1 MDKEIKYGSRL
12 SKGTLKESAISTN
25 ESRVGKTKVIKVL
38 QGNYGYGWDDLIEY
52 DVKDFN
58 GNILEM
64 SKEIR
69 NDLRDYE
76 ENERNASHR
85 VITRRVPVENLKES
99 ASHSNIEFVKSFLN
113 KLVSDNKIRAL
124 KDGERLPRGFTFKS
138 SSGTNGEVTY
148 KGTDYTYAL
157 VNGKL
162 KVMPSRDAGYNWSET
177 IYKESL
183 NNVLKDDS
191 TIEEAWTTF
200 VFKSGGNPYIAKT
213 EKEKQRILN
222 KYKGKVKETKKGFYE
237 IDDRKSDNFL
247 PEAVTNLNAKKY
259 TAQEFVDI
267 ATSNG
272 VEGADIIL
280 DWDGTANKKEYFNV
294 WKSYLL
300 DTYLDLEDDL
310 YNMSEQDTIKRNR
323 ETVIYPLMDL
333 REPEVINESLNEE
346 LDDGTKLEVKTELI
360 NMTRAYP
367 NEHGFNVKTTEIKDF
382 VKKEL
387 KSMGYEVEISGD
399 DRVNPM
405 QYHIEY
411 FKKLNESKII
421 EGAKGFLRTL
431 GRDTVQYFTHKN
443 RFNYTIKQIRI
454 DNKNKTYE
462 FGNFKVPYRL
472 ESTQNGKEFERLVD
486 KLKEM
491 GYTEIKKS
499 LKERLTKRK

>member
-1 MDKEIKYGSRL
+1 
-12 SKGTLKESAISTN
+12 
-25 ESRVGKTKVIKVL
+25 
-38 QGNYGYGWDDLIEY
+38 
-52 DVKDFN
+52 
-58 GNILEM
+58 
-64 SKEIR
+64 
-69 NDLRDYE
+69 
-76 ENERNASHR
+76 
-85 VITRRVPVENLKES
+85 
-99 ASHSNIEFVKSFLN
+99 
-113 KLVSDNKIRAL
+113 
-124 KDGERLPRGFTFKS
+124 
-138 SSGTNGEVTY
+138 
-148 KGTDYTYAL
+148 
-157 VNGKL
+157 
-162 KVMPSRDAGYNWSET
+162 MPSRDAGYNWSET

-183 NNVLKDDS
+183 NDEALFGTALNVMTREEILQNIKDIYNKLQDVSNILMSWEYEPSNSLESFEFAHTVRLEPGKKFFRWQNYGSSTAKNTLEEFEWLVNKIFDADKYFSIVSLDEYYKNKEEYYEQERQKRQSSLNNVLKDDS
-191 TIEEAWTTF
+191 TIEEAWATF
-200 VFKSGGNPYIAKT
+200 EYKSGGNPYIAKT

-280 DWDGTANKKEYFNV
+280 DWDDTANKREPFNV

-310 YNMSEQDTIKRNR
+310 YNMNEKDTIERNR
-323 ETVIYPLMDL
+323 KTVIYPLMDL

-346 LDDGTKLEVKTELI
+346 LDDRTKLEVKTELI

-367 NEHGFNVKTTEIKDF
+367 NEHGFNVKTAEIKDF

-387 KSMGYEVEISGD
+387 KSMGYKVEISGE
-399 DRVNPM
+399 DRVSPM

-411 FKKLNESKII
+411 YKKLNESKLT

-462 FGNFKVPYRL
+462 FGNFKIPYGP

-499 LKERLTKRK
+499 LKERLAKRK